1 MAKIIAVANQKGGVG
16 KTTTAVNLSAGL
28 GILGKRVLLVD
39 FDPQGNATS
48 GVGLDKGTLTPTV
61 YEVILDGLAPR
72 EAIRTT
78 AYKLD
83 ILPANINLAGA
94 EIELAQAEGR
104 EFRLKKAGAAE
115 REFRLKKALEA
126 VRGDYDF
133 IIIDCPPSL
142 GLLNLNSLT
151 AADGLLMPIQCEFY
165 ALEGLTALLSTLKL
179 VQESL
184 NANLTVAG
192 VLLTMYD
199 YRTNLSQEV
208 VEEVRKYFPD
218 KVYETVIPRTV
229 RLSEAPSCG
238 MPAVF
243 YDEKAKGAEV
253 YMTLAKEVAKRG

>member
-104 EFRLKKAGAAE
+104 EFRLKKA
-115 REFRLKKALEA
+115 LDT
-126 VRGDYDF
+126 VRDAYDF
-133 IIIDCPPSL
+133 VIIDCPPSL

-199 YRTNLSQEV
+199 YRTNLSQQV

-218 KVYETVIPRTV
+218 KVYDTVIPRTV
-229 RLSEAPSCG
+229 RLSEAPSYG

-253 YMTLAKEVAKRG
+253 YMRLAKEVAKRG

>member
-61 YEVILDGLAPR
+61 YEVILDGLAP
-72 EAIRTT
+72 EAAIRATE
-78 AYKLD
+78 YKLD
-83 ILPANINLAGA
+83 ILPANIELAGA
-94 EIELAQAEGR
+94 EIELAQAE
-104 EFRLKKAGAAE
+104 A
-115 REFRLKKALEA
+115 REFRLKKALDTVREA
-126 VRGDYDF
+126 YDF
-133 IIIDCPPSL
+133 ILIDCPPSL

-165 ALEGLTALLSTLKL
+165 ALEGLTALLDTLKL

-184 NANLTVAG
+184 NPGLTVAG

-199 YRTNLSQEV
+199 YRTNLSQQV

-218 KVYETVIPRTV
+218 QVYETVIPRTV
-229 RLSEAPSCG
+229 RLSEAPSYG

-243 YDEKAKGAEV
+243 YDEKAKGTEV
-253 YMTLAKEVAKRG
+253 YMALAEEVAKRG

>member
-16 KTTTAVNLSAGL
+16 KTTTSVNLSAGL
-28 GILGKRVLLVD
+28 AILGKRVLLID
-39 FDPQGNATS
+39 SDPQGNATS
-48 GVGLDKGTLTPTV
+48 GFGINKSDLTITIYQV
-61 YEVILDGLAPR
+61 LIDNLAIEKAVLHTGYEVDL
-72 EAIRTT
+72 
-78 AYKLD
+78 
-83 ILPANINLAGA
+83 LPANIELAGA

-104 EFRLKKAGAAE
+104 EFRLKKA
-115 REFRLKKALEA
+115 LDT
-126 VRGDYDF
+126 VRDAYDF

-199 YRTNLSQEV
+199 YRTNLSQQV

-218 KVYETVIPRTV
+218 KVYDTVIPRTV
-229 RLSEAPSCG
+229 RLSEAPSYG

>member
-1 MAKIIAVANQKGGVG
+1 MKNIVVCNQKGGVG

-104 EFRLKKAGAAE
+104 EFRQDLEK
-115 REFRLKKALEA
+115 LKALSS
-126 VRGDYDF
+126 
-133 IIIDCPPSL
+133 ILHILSL
-142 GLLNLNSLT
+142 LLNRLM
-151 AADGLLMPIQCEFY
+151 LLKMEI
-165 ALEGLTALLSTLKL
+165 
-179 VQESL
+179 
-184 NANLTVAG
+184 
-192 VLLTMYD
+192 
-199 YRTNLSQEV
+199 
-208 VEEVRKYFPD
+208 
-218 KVYETVIPRTV
+218 
-229 RLSEAPSCG
+229 
-238 MPAVF
+238 
-243 YDEKAKGAEV
+243 
-253 YMTLAKEVAKRG
+253 

>member
-48 GVGLDKGTLTPTV
+48 GVGLDKSTLTPTV
-61 YEVILDGLAPR
+61 YEVLLDGLSPQA
-72 EAIRTT
+72 AIRATE
-78 AYKLD
+78 YQLD

-94 EIELAQAEGR
+94 EIELAQAE
-104 EFRLKKAGAAE
+104 E
-115 REFRLKKALEA
+115 REFRLKKALET
-126 VRGDYDF
+126 VREAYDF
-133 IIIDCPPSL
+133 ILIDCPPSL

-165 ALEGLTALLSTLKL
+165 ALEGLTALLDTLKL

-199 YRTNLSQEV
+199 YRTNLSQQV

-229 RLSEAPSCG
+229 RLSEAPSYG

-253 YMTLAKEVAKRG
+253 YMALAKEVANRG

>member
-1 MAKIIAVANQKGGVG
+1 MANQKGGVG

-104 EFRLKKAGAAE
+104 EFRLKKA
-115 REFRLKKALEA
+115 LDT
-126 VRGDYDF
+126 VRDAYDF
-133 IIIDCPPSL
+133 VIIDCPPSL

-199 YRTNLSQEV
+199 YRTNLSQQV

-218 KVYETVIPRTV
+218 KVYDTVIPRTV
-229 RLSEAPSCG
+229 RLSEAPSYG

-253 YMTLAKEVAKRG
+253 YMRLAKEVAKRG

>member
-1 MAKIIAVANQKGGVG
+1 MANQKGGVG

-48 GVGLDKGTLTPTV
+48 GVGLDKGALTPTV

-104 EFRLKKAGAAE
+104 EFRLKKA
-115 REFRLKKALEA
+115 LDT
-126 VRGDYDF
+126 VRDAYDF

-142 GLLNLNSLT
+142 GLLNLNSQT

-199 YRTNLSQEV
+199 YRTNLSQQV

-218 KVYETVIPRTV
+218 KVYDTVIPRTV
-229 RLSEAPSCG
+229 RLSEAPSYG

-243 YDEKAKGAEV
+243 YDEKAKGAE
-253 YMTLAKEVAKRG
+253 KRG